1 MDTSVP
7 QTGAPRAPDT
17 IDMPNGEAA
26 PEFGLDARRER
37 QLDRLA
43 KLADMGMALA
53 EGLTRKAAKI
63 ESQGGEGY
71 ENVCL
76 AFTRLA
82 RAIRQI
88 NFQEQEILGLRETA
102 EREARQAREQ
112 AEKEVAKRQSRFE
125 KLSAHDRVRAQLD
138 ADPDAG
144 SVTRSE
150 FNQSFSRRYDD
161 YYDLYRGSFD
171 DIVARICRDLGIA
184 EPAKEEDSE
193 LSKDG
198 PKSSLTPEQAR
209 IIDAAVAQ
217 YYAQHSTGPP

>member
-112 AEKEVAKRQSRFE
+112 AEKDAAKHQRAFDKRRTQNRVETLLQADRKVTDDDGYRFRE
-125 KLSAHDRVRAQLD
+125 IFRK
-138 ADPDAG
+138 
-144 SVTRSE
+144 
-150 FNQSFSRRYDD
+150 D
-161 YYDLYRGSFD
+161 YEYYCDLYKGSFD
-171 DIVARICRDLGIA
+171 DIVARICRDLGIE
-184 EPAKEEDSE
+184 EPAEAEAAEDRA
-193 LSKDG
+193 
-198 PKSSLTPEQAR
+198 KSSLTPEQAR